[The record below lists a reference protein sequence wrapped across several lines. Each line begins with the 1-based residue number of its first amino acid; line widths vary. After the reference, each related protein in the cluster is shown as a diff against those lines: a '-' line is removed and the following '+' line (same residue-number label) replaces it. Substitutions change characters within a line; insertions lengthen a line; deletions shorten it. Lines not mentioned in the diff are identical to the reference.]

1 MSKLVKD
8 IKFTAELILELISEF
23 NINNHPE
30 NLNFFIEDEQLECL
44 SASELASNLS
54 NHFDL
59 DVERLRQVLNKDLL
73 TQQELIVL
81 SHHAI
86 SLANKCPSDSKRKN
100 EETGE
105 KSKKQKVTGPSV
117 SFLLFKILV

>member
-1 MSKLVKD
+1 M
-8 IKFTAELILELISEF
+8 ELISEF
-23 NINNHPE
+23 NLYFHLEI
-30 NLNFFIEDEQLECL
+30 LNFFIEDEQLWCL

-54 NHFDL
+54 NHFEL

-86 SLANKCPSDSKRKN
+86 SLANKCPSDSKRKK

-117 SFLLFKILV
+117 SFLLFTILV